1 MTYKI
6 KLPEFEG
13 PFDLLL
19 FFIERDELDIYDIPI
34 SSITNDFLEYLRQM
48 EELNIDTASEFI
60 LVASTLMRIKAK
72 MLLPRKELD
81 EEGNEIDP
89 RTELVE
95 RLLEYRRYKDV
106 LEELRK
112 LEETRAA
119 MRHRGN
125 VVDEMQQVA
134 SSALA
139 DAELENLSLF
149 RLLQA
154 YERVMSTFEFRM
166 EKTVHTVV
174 HFHYTI
180 EERRD
185 FLLKNLNS
193 KKKLSFNTIFSTCEN
208 RLHAIFTFLAILDL
222 MQQELITLIDG
233 EEEFNDF
240 ELKAVDPLT
249 QQEEELIEE
258 EEE

>member
-34 SSITNDFLEYLRQM
+34 SSITNDFLAFLRQM
-48 EELNIDTASEFI
+48 EELNIDSASEFI

-72 MLLPRKELD
+72 MLLPRKEVD

-89 RTELVE
+89 RKELVE

-106 LEELRK
+106 LEELR
-112 LEETRAA
+112 LMEEHRLTL
-119 MRHRGN
+119 HQRGN
-125 VVDEMQQVA
+125 IVNELQQVA
-134 SSALA
+134 NQALS

-149 RLLQA
+149 KLLQA
-154 YERVMSTFEFRM
+154 YESIVASFEFRM

-174 HFHYTI
+174 RFTYSI
-180 EERRD
+180 EECRD
-185 FLLKNLNS
+185 FVLNS
-193 KKKLSFNTIFSTCEN
+193 LKKDKKHSFKSIFGVCKD
-208 RLHAIFTFLAILDL
+208 RLHAIFTFLAILEL
-222 MQQELITLIDG
+222 MQLELIIFVG
-233 EEEFNDF
+233 SEGGEFNDF
-240 ELKAVDPLT
+240 ELEIATTDN
-249 QQEEELIEE
+249 
-258 EEE
+258 

>member
-1 MTYKI
+1 MYDDLKAKKLTYKI

-34 SSITNDFLEYLRQM
+34 SSITNDFLEYLRNM

-89 RTELVE
+89 REELVQ
-95 RLLEYRRYKDV
+95 RLLEYRRYKEV
-106 LEELRK
+106 LEELRT
-112 LEETRAA
+112 LETERSEK
-119 MRHRGN
+119 HFRGN
-125 VVDEMQQVA
+125 VVNEVQQMA
-134 SSALA
+134 NQALA

-149 RLLQA
+149 KLLQA
-154 YERVMSTFEFRM
+154 YERVMSNFEFRM
-166 EKTVHTVV
+166 EKTVHTIV

-180 EERRD
+180 EERRE
-185 FLLKNLNS
+185 FLLKSL
-193 KKKLSFNTIFSTCEN
+193 KGQKKLSFKGIFNACEN
-208 RLHAIFTFLAILDL
+208 RMHAIYTFLAILDL
-222 MQQELITLIDG
+222 MQQELLTIEQG
-233 EEEFNDF
+233 EGFNNFD
-240 ELKAVDPLT
+240 LKA
-249 QQEEELIEE
+249 IA
-258 EEE
+258 

>member
-1 MTYKI
+1 VYDDLKAKKLTYKI

-34 SSITNDFLEYLRQM
+34 SSITNDFLEYLRNM

-89 RTELVE
+89 REELVQ
-95 RLLEYRRYKDV
+95 RLLEYRRYKEV
-106 LEELRK
+106 LEELRT
-112 LEETRAA
+112 LETERSEK
-119 MRHRGN
+119 HFRGN
-125 VVDEMQQVA
+125 VVNEVQQMA
-134 SSALA
+134 NQALA

-149 RLLQA
+149 KLLQA
-154 YERVMSTFEFRM
+154 YERVMSNFEFRM
-166 EKTVHTVV
+166 EKTVHTIV

-180 EERRD
+180 EERRE
-185 FLLKNLNS
+185 FLLKSL
-193 KKKLSFNTIFSTCEN
+193 KGQKKLSFKGIFNACEN
-208 RLHAIFTFLAILDL
+208 RMHAIYTFLAILDL
-222 MQQELITLIDG
+222 MQQELLTIEQG
-233 EEEFNDF
+233 EGFNNFD
-240 ELKAVDPLT
+240 LKA
-249 QQEEELIEE
+249 IA
-258 EEE
+258 